1 MYNKDFLSGIIGF
14 MSSFSVAGRFF
25 ILMQLYSC
33 CFFHS
38 LSLNKGETES
48 YVKLTAEEIAV
59 KRSVHFSFSPTV
71 FSLYWQCYWPL
82 VGIWISK
89 RHFISLRCSYSQG
102 KGGKSCTV
110 FLFYLPSV
118 WTCRWTW
125 VKLLYFPH
133 MPPSLVSHTYFV
145 LCLKLRKQTEKL
157 KHIAESIEN
166 VFLGSCWYLWI
177 IRLSGFKVLKWSLK
191 SLLW

>member
-1 MYNKDFLSGIIGF
+1 MRACVRACLCACVLQLHSVFLRMYNKDFLSGIIGF

-118 WTCRWTW
+118 WTCR
-125 VKLLYFPH
+125 
-133 MPPSLVSHTYFV
+133 
-145 LCLKLRKQTEKL
+145 
-157 KHIAESIEN
+157 
-166 VFLGSCWYLWI
+166 
-177 IRLSGFKVLKWSLK
+177 
-191 SLLW
+191 